1 MARLSAIFAAVME
14 MKHENTKKFGVES
27 KNGSF
32 SKSEPQCPIWYN
44 DWIVSGI
51 LIASSIF
58 QKTKLKTLKIVAAQR
73 IRASI
78 FLSTHDWIG

>member
-1 MARLSAIFAAVME
+1 MVRLSTIFAAVME

-32 SKSEPQCPIWYN
+32 SKPEPQCPIWYN

-58 QKTKLKTLKIVAAQR
+58 EKTRLKTLKIVATQR
-73 IRASI
+73 IRACI
-78 FLSTHDWIG
+78 FLSTHYRIG